1 VEYSGFSHFSLFSNK
16 YIFLVIQA
24 MRQLVS
30 YIGILEKVALIVYF
44 FIDLTL
50 GLGVI
55 GYFVVLL

>member
-1 VEYSGFSHFSLFSNK
+1 MRSSNK

-30 YIGILEKVALIVYF
+30 YIGILEKAALIVYF

-50 GLGVI
+50 GLGDI